1 MNKKLLYVFLISIF
15 FLNTPGVWA
24 QGDLPRAPRYNFD
37 YGDRYYYDYD
47 DEYYGE
53 VRMVAGDIQS
63 IIVDNPTRVSVRNP
77 AIADVL
83 KAETKEVLL
92 SAKSE
97 GITTL
102 TVWDRQGEK
111 VFLVMVTSQDLRLLQ
126 KRLTD
131 IIRNNLG
138 VEDVAIKINDMTGKL
153 TLLGQ
158 VNPKQFEDISKI
170 VAPFAEKVEN
180 LLAVKKEEDMVEID
194 VQILELVKNDLDK
207 VGIKWQEFLQF
218 REEPYKSSSGGDG
231 VSTTLDFVGKTNI
244 MRIAALS
251 RDALTAK
258 INMLI
263 QDGKGRE
270 LSRPKLLCLSGEEA
284 NMLVGGEVPYLDGS
298 TTGSS
303 GTTVSV
309 EYRDYGVNLV
319 IRPIVLED
327 DKIYLNLKTEIT
339 ELDWAN
345 AVTIE
350 GWNVPAFTK
359 RLTETVLNL
368 SSGDTIYLAGLIR
381 NKDSETID
389 KLPALGSIPVLGALF
404 RSKEFQN
411 DETELVISLTPKI
424 VRIRKPQPKATP
436 IAGVP
441 GADHRKRLGL
451 YEGVVPDGMQDYV
464 YTIQQKILDNIAYPA
479 ALLNTGWEGTVVV
492 KLYISHTGELL
503 DARIVKTSGY
513 KMFDSEA
520 IRLVKSLRFSPFPPN
535 IDSDKLRVEVPIVYK
550 ERRR

>member
-1 MNKKLLYVFLISIF
+1 MMIKRLLFVFLISIF
-15 FLNTPGVWA
+15 FLNTSFVRA
-24 QGDLPRAPRYNFD
+24 EGDLPRAPRYNFE

-63 IIVDNPTRVSVRNP
+63 IDVDNPTRVAVRNP
-77 AIADVL
+77 SIADVV
-83 KAETKEVLL
+83 KAETREVIL

-97 GITTL
+97 GMTTL
-102 TVWDRQGEK
+102 TIWDREGEK

-131 IIRNNLG
+131 IIRKNLG

-153 TLLGQ
+153 TLLGK

-170 VAPFAEKVEN
+170 VEPFAEKVEN

-194 VQILELVKNDLDK
+194 VQVLELVKNDLDRI
-207 VGIKWQEFLQF
+207 GIKWQEFLQF
-218 REEPYKSSSGGDG
+218 REEPYKASSGSG
-231 VSTTLDFVGKTNI
+231 VETTLDFVGKTNI

-284 NMLVGGEVPYLDGS
+284 NMLVGGEVPYIDGT

-303 GTTVSV
+303 GTTISV

-319 IRPIVLED
+319 IRPIVLD
-327 DKIYLNLKTEIT
+327 NDKIYLTLKTEIT

-350 GWNVPAFTK
+350 GWSVPAFTK

-368 SSGDTIYLAGLIR
+368 SSGDTIYLAGLIK
-381 NKDSETID
+381 NKDSETVD
-389 KLPALGSIPVLGALF
+389 KLPALGNIPVLGALF

-424 VRIRKPQPKATP
+424 VRINRPEPKVTQA
-436 IAGVP
+436 IP
-441 GADHRKRLGL
+441 GSEHRERLGL
-451 YEGVVPDGMQDYV
+451 YEGVMPDEMQDYV
-464 YTIQQKILDNIAYPA
+464 FSVQQKILDNIAYPA

-492 KLYISHTGELL
+492 KLYISHTGDLL
-503 DARIVKTSGY
+503 DAHIVKTSGY

-520 IRLVKSLRFSPFPPN
+520 IRLVKSLHFSPFPPN
-535 IDSDKLRVEVPIVYK
+535 IDSDKLKVEVPIVYK
-550 ERRR
+550 ERMR

>member
-1 MNKKLLYVFLISIF
+1 MIKRLLFVFLISIF
-15 FLNTPGVWA
+15 FLNTSFVRA
-24 QGDLPRAPRYNFD
+24 EGDLPRAPRYNFE

-63 IIVDNPTRVSVRNP
+63 IDVDNPTRVAVRNP
-77 AIADVL
+77 SIADVV
-83 KAETKEVLL
+83 KAETREVIL

-97 GITTL
+97 GMTTL
-102 TVWDRQGEK
+102 TIWDREGEK

-131 IIRNNLG
+131 IIRKNLG

-153 TLLGQ
+153 TLLGK

-170 VAPFAEKVEN
+170 VEPFAEKVEN

-194 VQILELVKNDLDK
+194 VQVLELVKNDLDRI
-207 VGIKWQEFLQF
+207 GIKWQEFLQF
-218 REEPYKSSSGGDG
+218 REEPYKASSGSG
-231 VSTTLDFVGKTNI
+231 VETTLDFVGKTNI

-284 NMLVGGEVPYLDGS
+284 NMLVGGEVPYIDGT

-303 GTTVSV
+303 GTTISV

-319 IRPIVLED
+319 IRPIVLD
-327 DKIYLNLKTEIT
+327 NDKIYLTLKTEIT

-350 GWNVPAFTK
+350 GWSVPAFTK

-368 SSGDTIYLAGLIR
+368 SSGDTIYLAGLIK
-381 NKDSETID
+381 NKDSETVD
-389 KLPALGSIPVLGALF
+389 KLPALGNIPVLGALF

-424 VRIRKPQPKATP
+424 VRINRPEPKVTQA
-436 IAGVP
+436 IP
-441 GADHRKRLGL
+441 GSEHRERLGL
-451 YEGVVPDGMQDYV
+451 YEGVMPDEMQDYV
-464 YTIQQKILDNIAYPA
+464 FSVQQKILDNIAYPA

-492 KLYISHTGELL
+492 KLYISHTGDLL
-503 DARIVKTSGY
+503 DAHIVKTSGY

-520 IRLVKSLRFSPFPPN
+520 IRLVKSLHFSPFPPN
-535 IDSDKLRVEVPIVYK
+535 IDSDKLKVEVPIVYK
-550 ERRR
+550 ERMR